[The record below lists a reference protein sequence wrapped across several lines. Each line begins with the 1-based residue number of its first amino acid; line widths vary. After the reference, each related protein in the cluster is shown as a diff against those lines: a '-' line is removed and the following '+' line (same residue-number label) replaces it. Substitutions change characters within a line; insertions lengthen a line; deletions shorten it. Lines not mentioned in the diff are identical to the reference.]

1 MTSFWTRVIPV
12 LVIFALAAAFQMMF
26 ANQLGEPK
34 SAEQRRRSRLW
45 QLVFVLVFS
54 AVILVILL
62 RRT

>member
-1 MTSFWTRVIPV
+1 VIPV